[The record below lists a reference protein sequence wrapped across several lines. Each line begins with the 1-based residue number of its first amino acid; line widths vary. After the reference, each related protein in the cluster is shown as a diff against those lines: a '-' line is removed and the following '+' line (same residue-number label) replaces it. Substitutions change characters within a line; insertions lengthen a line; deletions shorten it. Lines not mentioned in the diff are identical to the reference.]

1 MDEESG
7 SHIASFYLDPFSRPE
22 NKRGGAW
29 MDTCVQRSEVL
40 QRKPVAYLVC
50 NSSPPVGDTPSL
62 MSFNDV
68 RTLFHEAGHGLQ
80 HMLTEV
86 GSFIRKRPTLKPRCA
101 PVPASELTLAIAM
114 LHCRCPTPL
123 LLEFQTLNGM
133 PLNCRHSSWR
143 TGVSTARQ
151 CAFSACTSAC
161 RARWGAV
168 LIWGGGGGGR
178 GAASVSY

>member
-1 MDEESG
+1 MFLYVSYLLHDSIQMSSTLQDVRFFNVVDETSG

-29 MDTCVQRSEVL
+29 MDTCIQRSRVL

-50 NSSPPVGDTPSL
+50 NSSPPIGDTPSL

-86 GSFIRKRPTLKPRCA
+86 GPI
-101 PVPASELTLAIAM
+101 V
-114 LHCRCPTPL
+114 
-123 LLEFQTLNGM
+123 
-133 PLNCRHSSWR
+133 
-143 TGVSTARQ
+143 
-151 CAFSACTSAC
+151 
-161 RARWGAV
+161 
-168 LIWGGGGGGR
+168 
-178 GAASVSY
+178 